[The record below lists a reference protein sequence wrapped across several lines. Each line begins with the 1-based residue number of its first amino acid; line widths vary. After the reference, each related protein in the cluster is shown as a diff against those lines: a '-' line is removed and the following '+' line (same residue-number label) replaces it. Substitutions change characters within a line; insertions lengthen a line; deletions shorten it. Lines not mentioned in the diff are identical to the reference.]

1 MGAPAMDGLWLTSG
15 FEDTGET
22 FLYSVF
28 DTKKGPDPKT
38 NETHLANLLEGECGE
53 DIEDPICID
62 ITIRG
67 QSHKPQV
74 LALQQPSTS
83 GRGCECQICTPVN
96 ARRTTSRHAA
106 ADTQEELNALGE
118 THFVNCCH
126 HLR

>member
-1 MGAPAMDGLWLTSG
+1 MGAPAMDGLRLTSD

-53 DIEDPICID
+53 DIKDPICID

-67 QSHKPQV
+67 
-74 LALQQPSTS
+74 
-83 GRGCECQICTPVN
+83 
-96 ARRTTSRHAA
+96 
-106 ADTQEELNALGE
+106 
-118 THFVNCCH
+118 
-126 HLR
+126 